1 MSLAAIASSA
11 IGNVKNELGG
21 DKKHQVKLSETIY
34 SNMLPNY

>member
-21 DKKHQVKLSETIY
+21 DKKHHVKLSSQFPRNFT
-34 SNMLPNY
+34 